1 MKFAIK
7 YYKNSPV
14 WVFYSI
20 LDYDRE
26 CDIFLCAKSTF
37 GSHDLNRRLEWV
49 EDSNEINN
57 LISNFNK
64 VQSIRN
70 QFNFY
75 SQYSDELLT

>member
-37 GSHDLNRRLEWV
+37 GSHDLNRRLE
-49 EDSNEINN
+49 
-57 LISNFNK
+57 
-64 VQSIRN
+64 
-70 QFNFY
+70 
-75 SQYSDELLT
+75 